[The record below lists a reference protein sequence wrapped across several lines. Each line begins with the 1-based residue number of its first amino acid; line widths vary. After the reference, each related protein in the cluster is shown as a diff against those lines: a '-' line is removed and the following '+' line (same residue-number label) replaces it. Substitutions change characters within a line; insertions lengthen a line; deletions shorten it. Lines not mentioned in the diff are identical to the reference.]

1 MKNNLETFRTS
12 LGLTKRAFAAG
23 IGVNEGSYNRM
34 EAGALTVSA
43 NTIAA
48 IKKSYPDVSVDW
60 LLYSDPTLNKSKNGA
75 HLSPTLAPDQ
85 LVMRIPL
92 VNQYAYAGY
101 LSGFSDEEYLDELPH
116 IPFYA
121 DREYKGTYM
130 AFEVR
135 GDSMDDGSRLS
146 IVEGDI
152 LLCREI
158 SPSYWQHKLHI
169 HKWNFVI
176 VHRDNG
182 ILIKQITTHNV
193 DSGVITIHSLNPIYP
208 DKKLNLKEVVQLV
221 NVVKIERKL

>member
-1 MKNNLETFRTS
+1 MKNNLEKFRTS

-23 IGVNEGSYNRM
+23 LEVNEGSYNRM

-48 IKKSYPDVSVDW
+48 IKKSYPDVSIDW
-60 LLYSDPTLNKSKNGA
+60 LLYSDPALNKSKQQS
-75 HLSPTLAPDQ
+75 LSPTLAPDQ
-85 LVMRIPL
+85 MVMRVPL

-101 LSGFSDEEYLDELPH
+101 LSGFSDAEYLDELPH
-116 IPFYA
+116 VPFYA

-135 GDSMDDGSRLS
+135 GDSMDDGSRAS

-158 SPSYWQHKLHI
+158 NPSYWQHKLHI

-176 VHRDNG
+176 VHRDSG
-182 ILIKQITTHNV
+182 ILIKQIIAHNV
-193 DSGVITIHSLNPIYP
+193 ATGIITMHSLNGMYE
-208 DKKLNLKEVVQLV
+208 DKKLNLKDVVQLF

>member
-1 MKNNLETFRTS
+1 MKNNLEKFRTS
-12 LGLTKRAFAAG
+12 LGLTKRAFAAA
-23 IGVNEGSYNRM
+23 IEVNEGSYNRM

-48 IKKSYPDVSVDW
+48 IKKTYPDVSIDW
-60 LLYSDPTLNKSKNGA
+60 LLYTDPALNKSKQGA
-75 HLSPTLAPDQ
+75 HISPTVTDQ
-85 LVMRIPL
+85 LVMRVPL

-101 LSGFSDEEYLDELPH
+101 LSGFSDEEYLEELPH

-135 GDSMDDGSRLS
+135 GDSMDDGTRDAILA
-146 IVEGDI
+146 GDI
-152 LLCREI
+152 VLCREI
-158 SPSYWQHKLHI
+158 DPSYWQHKLHI

-176 VHRDNG
+176 VHRTDG
-182 ILIKQITTHNV
+182 IILKQITTHNV
-193 DSGVITIHSLNPIYP
+193 ATGIITVHSQNALYEDRKI
-208 DKKLNLKEVVQLV
+208 NLKDVVQLF